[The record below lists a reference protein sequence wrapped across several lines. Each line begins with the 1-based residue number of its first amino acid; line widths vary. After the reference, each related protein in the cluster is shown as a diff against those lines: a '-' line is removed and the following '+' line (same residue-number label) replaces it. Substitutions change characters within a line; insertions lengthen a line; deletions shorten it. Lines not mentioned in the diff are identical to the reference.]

1 MRLLLVVLL
10 AAAAVEVVLAGG
22 VVDAV
27 ARTGLLLGVACG
39 LVAAVLGYLPTANRW
54 LATRRR

>member
-1 MRLLLVVLL
+1 
-10 AAAAVEVVLAGG
+10 
-22 VVDAV
+22 
-27 ARTGLLLGVACG
+27 VACG